1 MDTIFKAELV
11 AKTAHDAVG
20 QKRKFTG
27 EPYWTHPQKVAETA
41 EQRLDEHMYFK
52 YFDWDIVTAAWL
64 HDVVEDTE
72 VSQQFIVEQF
82 GPDVGQLVFDVTE
95 QNVYESKSQNALREI
110 VRLSKVSEKGQ
121 FLKLCD
127 IYCNV
132 SDICVESGE
141 QFINAWVPTK
151 IATVLAIGN
160 ESPMFQGFGKDILDV
175 IETKIHSTY
184 PTLDYGKLF
193 KEATSRLEKAK
204 RLS

>member
-1 MDTIFKAELV
+1 MDIVLKAELV
-11 AKTAHDAVG
+11 AVTAHDAVG

-27 EPYWTHPQKVAETA
+27 EPYWTHPQKVADVVA
-41 EQRLDEHMYFK
+41 QRQDDHMYFQ
-52 YFDWDIVTAAWL
+52 YYDWDLVAAAWL
-64 HDVVEDTE
+64 HDVVEDTQI
-72 VSQQFIVEQF
+72 SQDFIVKHF
-82 GPDVGQLVFDVTE
+82 GPDIAQFVFDVTE
-95 QNVYESKSQNALREI
+95 QNVYGPKSQNALHEI
-110 VRLSKVSEKGQ
+110 NRLSKVCDKSK

-141 QFINAWVPTK
+141 QFIGAWVPTK

-175 IETKIHSTY
+175 IETKIKSVY

-193 KEATSRLEKAK
+193 KEAMSRLEKAK
-204 RLS
+204 GLS